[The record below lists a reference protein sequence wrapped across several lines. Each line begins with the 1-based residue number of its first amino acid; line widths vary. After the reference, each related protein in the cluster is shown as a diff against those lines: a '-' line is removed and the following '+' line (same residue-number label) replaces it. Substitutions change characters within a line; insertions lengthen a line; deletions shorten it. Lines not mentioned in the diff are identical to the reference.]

1 MNFYK
6 LLDIE
11 TGEDLYVNPKHI
23 VFYMRTADGVL
34 IDNGSVRILTLEADF
49 EKFGGISNETMQ
61 LKSGEFTAEI
71 EKEIRE
77 AMQEIIE
84 RWQPFIDNI
93 PTEELFAE
101 KQKQIRKFSD
111 YETTLTDLVE
121 QSFNKI

>member
-49 EKFGGISNETMQ
+49 ENMMLLEG
-61 LKSGEFTAEI
+61 A
-71 EKEIRE
+71 KER
-77 AMQEIIE
+77 
-84 RWQPFIDNI
+84 
-93 PTEELFAE
+93 
-101 KQKQIRKFSD
+101 
-111 YETTLTDLVE
+111 
-121 QSFNKI
+121 